1 VFTVDVSVGVA
12 FLAGLASFLAPCVL
26 PLVPAYLGYLSGFAV
41 TQSKTDGEQRSAR
54 DRGLVVAHAFFFV
67 LGFSVVFILLGT
79 LAGTVGQFLRGP
91 WLRYIGGVVIIFFG
105 LSLMGILNVPL
116 LYQEAKIQ
124 WRGKREWGF
133 VSSLLVGM
141 VFASGWTPCVGPALS
156 SILVLSAEQSTAARG
171 AGLLAAYSA
180 GIGVPFMLAALLV
193 DQVGA
198 YLRRIGRYLPII
210 QKVSGAILLV
220 VGVVLITDSFS
231 VIGGWL
237 ESWGIGWDL
246 GI

>member
-1 VFTVDVSVGVA
+1 MFTVDISVGVA

-41 TQSKTDGEQRSAR
+41 TQAEGEQRSAR
-54 DRGLVVAHAFFFV
+54 ERGLVVAHAFFFV
-67 LGFSVVFILLGT
+67 LGFSVIFILLGT

-91 WLRYIGGVVIIFFG
+91 WLRYVGGVIIIFFG
-105 LSLMGILNVPL
+105 LSLMGVLNVPL
-116 LYQEAKIQ
+116 LYQDAKLQ
-124 WRGKREWGF
+124 WQGKREWGF
-133 VSSLLVGM
+133 LSSLLIGM

-171 AGLLAAYSA
+171 AWLLAVYSA
-180 GIGVPFMLAALLV
+180 GIGVPFMIAALLV
-193 DQVGA
+193 DQMGA

-210 QKVSGAILLV
+210 QKVSGAILLLI
-220 VGVVLITDSFS
+220 GVVLITDSFG

-237 ESWGIGWDL
+237 ELRGIGWDL